1 MCRQRGQSP
10 SGGIVFFSDST
21 TMAPTSPWEVNK
33 MRVRQW
39 LEEPGLTLIRGWARA
54 GVSPRTIAGRMGVGL
69 RTLER
74 WRRKYPVLALALSG
88 TKEVVDSQVEDALL
102 QKALGYES
110 VERKV
115 EVSAKGERKE
125 VSTVK
130 QVGPDVSAISLWLKK
145 RRPEQWGDGE
155 SVQAL
160 PESNLLTLLSWE
172 RGELDGIS
180 ELQPAAEADHDLVEP
195 QGVPGTGRS
204 DL

>member
-1 MCRQRGQSP
+1 
-10 SGGIVFFSDST
+10 
-21 TMAPTSPWEVNK
+21 
-33 MRVRQW
+33 MRVQPW
-39 LEEPGLTLIRGWARA
+39 LEESGLTLIRGWARA

-69 RTLER
+69 RTL
-74 WRRKYPVLALALSG
+74 ALSG

-110 VERKV
+110 IEHKV

-145 RRPEQWGDGE
+145 RRPEQWGDGTGGQ
-155 SVQAL
+155 VL

-180 ELQPAAEADHDLVEP
+180 ELQPTAEANHDLVEP
-195 QGVPGTGRS
+195 QSVPESGRG

>member
-1 MCRQRGQSP
+1 MRKLPPEGTESLWRHCVFLRFHYNSLNKP
-10 SGGIVFFSDST
+10 VGG
-21 TMAPTSPWEVNK
+21 ER
-33 MRVRQW
+33 MRVQPW
-39 LEEPGLTLIRGWARA
+39 LEESGLTLIRGWARA

-74 WRRKYPVLALALSG
+74 WRRKYPALALA
-88 TKEVVDSQVEDALL
+88 L

-110 VERKV
+110 IEHKV

-145 RRPEQWGDGE
+145 RRPEQWGDGTGGQ
-155 SVQAL
+155 VL

-180 ELQPAAEADHDLVEP
+180 ELQPTAEADHDLVEP
-195 QGVPGTGRS
+195 QSVPESGRG

>member
-1 MCRQRGQSP
+1 
-10 SGGIVFFSDST
+10 
-21 TMAPTSPWEVNK
+21 
-33 MRVRQW
+33 MRVQPW
-39 LEEPGLTLIRGWARA
+39 LEESGLTLIRGWARA

-74 WRRKYPVLALALSG
+74 WRRKYPALALALSG

-110 VERKV
+110 IEHKV
-115 EVSAKGERKE
+115 EVSAKG
-125 VSTVK
+125 
-130 QVGPDVSAISLWLKK
+130 VGPDVSAISLWLKK
-145 RRPEQWGDGE
+145 RRPEQWGDGTGGQ
-155 SVQAL
+155 VL

-180 ELQPAAEADHDLVEP
+180 ELQPTAEADHDLVEP
-195 QGVPGTGRS
+195 QSVPESGRG

>member
-1 MCRQRGQSP
+1 
-10 SGGIVFFSDST
+10 
-21 TMAPTSPWEVNK
+21 
-33 MRVRQW
+33 MRVQPW
-39 LEEPGLTLIRGWARA
+39 LEESGLTLIRGWARA

-74 WRRKYPVLALALSG
+74 WRRKYPALALALSG
-88 TKEVVDSQVEDALL
+88 TKEVVDSQGEDALL

-110 VERKV
+110 IEHKV

-145 RRPEQWGDGE
+145 RRPEQWGDGTGGQ
-155 SVQAL
+155 VL

-180 ELQPAAEADHDLVEP
+180 ELQPTAEADHDLVEP
-195 QGVPGTGRS
+195 QSVPKSGRG

>member
-1 MCRQRGQSP
+1 MRKLPPEGTESLWRHCVFLRFHYNSLNKP
-10 SGGIVFFSDST
+10 VGG
-21 TMAPTSPWEVNK
+21 ER
-33 MRVRQW
+33 MRVQPW
-39 LEEPGLTLIRGWARA
+39 LEESGPA
-54 GVSPRTIAGRMGVGL
+54 
-69 RTLER
+69 
-74 WRRKYPVLALALSG
+74 LALALSG

-110 VERKV
+110 IEHKV

-145 RRPEQWGDGE
+145 RRPEQWGDGTGGQ
-155 SVQAL
+155 VL

-180 ELQPAAEADHDLVEP
+180 ELQPTAEADHDLVEP
-195 QGVPGTGRS
+195 QSVPESGRG

>member
-1 MCRQRGQSP
+1 
-10 SGGIVFFSDST
+10 
-21 TMAPTSPWEVNK
+21 
-33 MRVRQW
+33 MRVQPW
-39 LEEPGLTLIRGWARA
+39 LEESGLTLIRGWARA

-69 RTLER
+69 R
-74 WRRKYPVLALALSG
+74 KYPALALALSG

-110 VERKV
+110 IEHKV

-145 RRPEQWGDGE
+145 RRPEQWGDGTGGQ
-155 SVQAL
+155 VL

-180 ELQPAAEADHDLVEP
+180 ELQPTAEADHDLVEP
-195 QGVPGTGRS
+195 QSVPESGRG

>member
-1 MCRQRGQSP
+1 MEVVIITGL
-10 SGGIVFFSDST
+10 SGAGKTKAADWFEDKGYYCIDN
-21 TMAPTSPWEVNK
+21 MPPA
-33 MRVRQW
+33 
-39 LEEPGLTLIRGWARA
+39 LIKNF
-54 GVSPRTIAGRMGVGL
+54 ID
-69 RTLER
+69 
-74 WRRKYPVLALALSG
+74 LALSG

-145 RRPEQWGDGE
+145 RRPEQGGDGE

-180 ELQPAAEADHDLVEP
+180 ELQPTAEADHDLVEP
-195 QGVPGTGRS
+195 QGVPRTGRS

>member
-1 MCRQRGQSP
+1 
-10 SGGIVFFSDST
+10 
-21 TMAPTSPWEVNK
+21 
-33 MRVRQW
+33 MRVQPW
-39 LEEPGLTLIRGWARA
+39 LEESGLTLIRGWARA

-69 RTLER
+69 RTLVR
-74 WRRKYPVLALALSG
+74 WRRKYPALALALSG

-110 VERKV
+110 IEHKV

-145 RRPEQWGDGE
+145 RRPEQWGDGTGGQ
-155 SVQAL
+155 VL

-180 ELQPAAEADHDLVEP
+180 ELQPTAEADHDLVEP
-195 QGVPGTGRS
+195 QSVPESGRG